1 MQILLEEG
9 VTVFESIQAAFE
21 LTLLCAA
28 KFSNNNKNVYHS
40 ISSEKIKTY
49 PTLPG
54 LWINQILNIY
64 ILYISVQ

>member
-9 VTVFESIQAAFE
+9 VTVFENIQAASEFS
-21 LTLLCAA
+21 LLCPA

-40 ISSEKIKTY
+40 RSSEKIESY
-49 PTLPG
+49 LTLPG
-54 LWINQILNIY
+54 LWINQILSIY